1 MRTLC
6 IAVLLVLP
14 ITLPLISHE
23 TDTQQDE
30 DKLVRL
36 CTVQSS
42 EICENSGIVLAKENE
57 NAIWTHNDSGG
68 EPIVYLFSHTTGKT
82 LATAS
87 LKGADNIDW
96 EDIAGFEKDEQN
108 YLVAADIGDNL
119 KVRENYQLM
128 VFKEP
133 KLDSPNHEQ
142 PEVQNLVVDQWT
154 QINFRY
160 SDGSRNCEAIS
171 FDMENRQIIIFEKV
185 YIDQDNV
192 PGIYILDLPEEL
204 NDDILT
210 ARRVAELPVKN
221 ITAMDISSDNRRIVA
236 RTYAQGLLFVRQ
248 EDQSWEEALKNNKPK
263 SFALPF
269 QRQGEGVCFS
279 HDETAVLCSSEFK
292 RAPIWQVR
300 IKDTE

>member
-1 MRTLC
+1 MRILC
-6 IAVLLVLP
+6 IAALLVLP
-14 ITLPLISHE
+14 IVFPWNSPE
-23 TDTQQDE
+23 SAQQQDE
-30 DKLVRL
+30 GKLVRL

-57 NAIWTHNDSGG
+57 KAIWTHNDSGG
-68 EPIVYLFSHTTGKT
+68 EPVVYLFSYETGKT
-82 LATAS
+82 IATAS
-87 LKGADNIDW
+87 LKGAKNIDW
-96 EDIAGFEKDEQN
+96 EDIASFKMKDKN

-128 VFKEP
+128 VFEEP

-142 PEVQNLVVDQWT
+142 PQVQNHVIDDWT
-154 QINFRY
+154 QVNFQY
-160 SDGSRNCEAIS
+160 ADGPRNCEAIS
-171 FDMENRQIIIFEKV
+171 FDMENRQVIIFEKV
-185 YIDQDNV
+185 YIEQNNV
-192 PGIYILDLPEEL
+192 PGIYILDLPENL

-210 ARRVAELPVKN
+210 ARRIAELPIKN

-236 RTYAQGLLFVRQ
+236 RTYVEGLLFVRQ
-248 EDQSWEEALKNNKPK
+248 ENQSWEEALKQNKPE